1 MQATYDIRIADDYG
15 RRLAVLGSGWTSFR
29 ATRVVGDIGHM
40 ILTVPYSRAMQAML
54 RKDYRISISRCL
66 PGGSPSLL
74 FDQVYLMR
82 RPRLFNS
89 DGLDMI
95 EISCADCNDLLRR
108 RIVAYYAGSLQTQV
122 TGPIDDSMKAL
133 VRENLGNAASDYA
146 SSTARDLPSGQFAV
160 EVDLGSGPSLAAAY
174 AWRGLLDALQD
185 LSQAARTAGTYTTF
199 DVVATPGQPLQFR
212 TFVGQRGI
220 DRRGGGLM
228 PLSVQT
234 KTLSNVVLEYD
245 WSEEVTAPYAGG
257 RGEQSDRIVQTAVD
271 NARSAESVFGRI
283 EDFVYSNGETTASV
297 LADAQ
302 TRLAAG
308 RPRIT
313 ATGSYQDSGSVLFG
327 RDVTYGDL
335 VPAQAYGVDFT
346 ARLDT
351 VSLAVEREG
360 RETIDCPLRL
370 EEAL

>member
-1 MQATYDIRIADDYG
+1 MQATHDIRVADDAG
-15 RRLAVLGSGWTSFR
+15 RRLAVLGNQWTSFR
-29 ATRVVGDIGHM
+29 ATRVVGAIGSL
-40 ILTVPYSRAMQAML
+40 ILTVPYSRAIQAML

-95 EISCADCNDLLRR
+95 EISCVDCNDLLRR
-108 RIVAYYAGSLQTQV
+108 RIVAYYTGSLQTQV

-133 VRENLGNAASDYA
+133 TRENLGNAASDYA
-146 SSTARDLPSGQFAV
+146 SSTARGLPSGQFTV
-160 EVDLGSGPSLAAAY
+160 EVDLGSGPSLTAAY

-199 DVVATPGQPLQFR
+199 DVVATPGQPLTFR

-245 WSEEVTAPYAGG
+245 WSEEKTAIYAGG
-257 RGEQSDRIVQTAVD
+257 RGEQSDRVVQTAVD
-271 NARSAESVFGRI
+271 DTRSAESVFGRI
-283 EDFVYSNGETTASV
+283 EDFVYSNGETTTSV

-302 TRLAAG
+302 ARLAAG

-313 ATGSYQDSGSVLFG
+313 ATGNYQDSGAVIFG

-351 VSLAVEREG
+351 VTLAVEREG
-360 RETIDCPLRL
+360 QETIDCPLRL
-370 EEAL
+370 EETL